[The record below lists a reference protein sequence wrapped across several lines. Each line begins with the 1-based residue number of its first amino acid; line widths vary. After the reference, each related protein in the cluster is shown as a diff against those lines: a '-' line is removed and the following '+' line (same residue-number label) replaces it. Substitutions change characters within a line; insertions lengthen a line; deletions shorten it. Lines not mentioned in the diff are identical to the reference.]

1 MEKLSKQEMEKILGG
16 GYWIPMSNGQ
26 WIYVDGDEENEDDG
40 IIFG

>member
-16 GYWIPMSNGQ
+16 GYWVPMSNGQ
-26 WIYVDGDEENEDDG
+26 WIYVEGDEEDDDDD